1 LSLASISKAVIP
13 VRIRRL
19 KELAGKL
26 SVEALRVC
34 QHRNPLKPDE
44 IKAYSSNL
52 VQAISIWRPQ
62 GQRWRRRWSG

>member
-1 LSLASISKAVIP
+1 LGAEVIA
-13 VRIRRL
+13 IRRL

-34 QHRNPLKPDE
+34 LHRNPLKPDE

-52 VQAISIWRPQ
+52 VQASSIWRPQ
-62 GQRWRRRWSG
+62 GRRWRKGWSG